1 MSSWFGT
8 AKTQKEEDGNVTL
21 VLNKDCAVIDQIL
34 AKEEI
39 NQENKEENTQKDA
52 TQDTQ
57 EIKEENATQ
66 EVKQEIKEENVSQ
79 DKQEDKQE
87 PDQEESDDETTKDKQ
102 DVFCVDDVLY
112 LDRKSPAFVL
122 IKNRVAIGYTRTLE
136 AAQDYMVEVAHGL
149 LDFYENTEIGSS
161 FYLRVPRDN
170 RAMFVMSED
179 TFFAMIKHAKIRDEF
194 RIIEMPEILG
204 LATKAEN

>member
-21 VLNKDCAVIDQIL
+21 ILNKDCAVIDQIL
-34 AKEEI
+34 A
-39 NQENKEENTQKDA
+39 NQENTQKDA
-52 TQDTQ
+52 NQ

-66 EVKQEIKEENVSQ
+66 EVKQEIKGENTTQ

-87 PDQEESDDETTKDKQ
+87 PDQEESDDETIKDKQ
-102 DVFCVDDVLY
+102 EVFSVDDVLC
-112 LDRKSPAFVL
+112 LDRRSPAFVL

-149 LDFYENTEIGSS
+149 LDFYESTEIGSS

-194 RIIEMPEILG
+194 RIIEMHEIFG